1 LQNLRPS
8 IPARWG
14 LTEPLASISRMIREC
29 WHKDPR
35 ARPSMLRIKKNL
47 QNLNPENSPEIM
59 QKFAKIHKMGGGGQH
74 GGSSTVPMM
83 ISHVGPY
90 SS

>member
-1 LQNLRPS
+1 
-8 IPARWG
+8 
-14 LTEPLASISRMIREC
+14 
-29 WHKDPR
+29 
-35 ARPSMLRIKKNL
+35 MLRIKKNL